1 MSVPTAA
8 GTRRVAGVSRR
19 RPRSGPVRVRVGG
32 WLDVITPPSSH
43 MFGGCE
49 APPRALRR
57 GQGWDGR
64 GGTAAGGHRLAG
76 GGEGPS
82 ECVYAHACQR
92 CAEALLRRTVV
103 EHAGP
108 VCPGLQT
115 LPLRA
120 AFAPT
125 GAFGSACFVVSG
137 RRWRGHPAT
146 VWDTGRLCRPRPQPA
161 RSLLPV
167 SVLLQA
173 PRRAR
178 RGRGSARLRGVRPP
192 LSRDRNRDHPCRP
205 AHPPPVKPRPP
216 LSPGK
221 GHFCAISGRQG
232 RLEFHRTHRPATQG
246 RLEFHPATRLPLAT
260 VEMSQTA
267 ASRARLPHD
276 RAQRGSTTG
285 LRARPG
291 QRSGGRRAC
300 VSPRSAANR
309 FT

>member
-1 MSVPTAA
+1 MCRGGARGRGRFGFAWEAGLMSSRLHRRTCAVVARPRPAPRGGGGA
-8 GTRRVAGVSRR
+8 GAGVG
-19 RPRSGPVRVRVGG
+19 RPR
-32 WLDVITPPSSH
+32 
-43 MFGGCE
+43 
-49 APPRALRR
+49 
-57 GQGWDGR
+57 R
-64 GGTAAGGHRLAG
+64 GGRGGHRLAG

-92 CAEALLRRTVV
+92 CAEAFLRRTVV

-192 LSRDRNRDHPCRP
+192 LSRD
-205 AHPPPVKPRPP
+205 
-216 LSPGK
+216 
-221 GHFCAISGRQG
+221 
-232 RLEFHRTHRPATQG
+232 
-246 RLEFHPATRLPLAT
+246 
-260 VEMSQTA
+260 
-267 ASRARLPHD
+267 
-276 RAQRGSTTG
+276 
-285 LRARPG
+285 
-291 QRSGGRRAC
+291 
-300 VSPRSAANR
+300 
-309 FT
+309 

>member
-19 RPRSGPVRVRVGG
+19 RPRSGPVLVRVGG

-43 MFGGCE
+43 MCGGRE
-49 APPRALRR
+49 APPRASRR
-57 GQGWDGR
+57 WRGGGR
-64 GGTAAGGHRLAG
+64 GGTAAAGTAAGGHRLAG

-137 RRWRGHPAT
+137 RRWRGT
-146 VWDTGRLCRPRPQPA
+146 RPRCGTRGVCADLARNPHGPCYRFPSSCRRRGAPA
-161 RSLLPV
+161 EGAAQRV
-167 SVLLQA
+167 CAESVLL
-173 PRRAR
+173 
-178 RGRGSARLRGVRPP
+178 
-192 LSRDRNRDHPCRP
+192 
-205 AHPPPVKPRPP
+205 
-216 LSPGK
+216 
-221 GHFCAISGRQG
+221 
-232 RLEFHRTHRPATQG
+232 
-246 RLEFHPATRLPLAT
+246 
-260 VEMSQTA
+260 
-267 ASRARLPHD
+267 
-276 RAQRGSTTG
+276 
-285 LRARPG
+285 
-291 QRSGGRRAC
+291 
-300 VSPRSAANR
+300 SAATETATTPACSTPTPSETTTTPVAR
-309 FT
+309 HAHAQ